1 MSTPHR
7 VIWSQG
13 MFLRPHHFQQQER
26 HLTHEWHTRVGA
38 AHRHAW
44 GFGELQL
51 DESALAMGQLGLL
64 RASGILP
71 DGSSFAVGDHDPLP
85 PALEIPADL
94 REEWICLAV
103 PRSRAGV
110 TEVDWNNGTTAASG
124 ARWTVQD
131 AQLRDA
137 TQASDDPEDVQ
148 TGRLNLR
155 LVRSRD
161 LGDGMAALAV
171 ARVHERR
178 GQQVVVDERY
188 IAPQFRIDGSRQLS
202 KTAVLLHGLIRQQ
215 AQSIASGMGQV
226 AHGVSEMSE
235 FLKLMAL
242 NRAEP
247 VWRQLAASPEAH
259 PFEMHAATLA
269 LLGELA
275 TFEEPQRRPPEYPV
289 YRHDDLQGCFAP
301 LVADLRRLLSAAP
314 LRRALQIEL
323 VERGR
328 GVYAALVAETELLDS
343 AAFVLAVN
351 AQVPG
356 EQLRQRVPSHCKL
369 GPSDKLRDL
378 VQLALPGIPLRPLP
392 AAPRQLPFHAG
403 FQYFELERGGELWQQ
418 LKPKGALAMHVAGEF
433 PGLQLE
439 FWAIRA

>member
-26 HLTHEWHTRVGA
+26 HLSYELHARVTA
-38 AHRHAW
+38 AHRFAW
-44 GFGELQL
+44 GFGELLL
-51 DESALAMGQLGLL
+51 DESALAMGQLGLQ
-64 RASGILP
+64 RAHGVLP
-71 DGSSFAVGDHDPLP
+71 DGSPFALGDHDPLP
-85 PALEIPADL
+85 AALEIPHDL
-94 REEWICLAV
+94 RDEWICLAV
-103 PRSRAGV
+103 PLARTGT
-110 TEVDWNNGTTAASG
+110 TEVDWNDGSAGSAA
-124 ARWTVQD
+124 ARWAVQD
-131 AQLRDA
+131 SSLRDA

-148 TGRLNLR
+148 TGRLRLR

-161 LGDGMAALAV
+161 VGDGMAALAV
-171 ARVHERR
+171 ARVRERR
-178 GQQVVVDERY
+178 GQQVLLDDKY
-188 IAPQFRIDGSRQLS
+188 IAPQYRLDASRQLS
-202 KTAVLLHGLIRQQ
+202 QTVVLLHGLIRQQ
-215 AQSIASGMGQV
+215 AQSIASSMGQV
-226 AHGVSEMSE
+226 THGVSEMSE
-235 FLKLMAL
+235 FLKLIAL

-247 VWRQLAASPEAH
+247 VWRQLAATPEAH
-259 PFEMHAATLA
+259 PIDLHSAALA

-275 TFEEPQRRPPEYPV
+275 TFEEPERVPPEYPV
-289 YRHDDLQGCFAP
+289 YRHDDLQSSFAP
-301 LVADLRRLLSAAP
+301 LVVDLRRLLSAVP
-314 LRRALQIEL
+314 LRRAIQIEL
-323 VERGR
+323 LERGR
-328 GVYAALVAETELLDS
+328 GVYTALIAETSLLDS

-369 GPSDKLRDL
+369 GPSDKLKDI
-378 VQLALPGIPLRPLP
+378 VQLALPGIPLRVLP

-403 FQYFELERGGELWQQ
+403 FQYFELDREGDLWHQ